1 MQTLWQDLR
10 YGARML
16 LKQPGFTLIAV
27 LTLALGIGANTAIFS
42 FVNSLFLR
50 PLPVPNP
57 ERVARMYAEDT
68 QGRKF
73 DVFSYP
79 NYADL
84 RDRSQTLQGLAAHSH
99 VAASVGLGA
108 GAENSEGEVVT
119 GNYFHVLGVNA
130 ALGRALLPEDDQTPG
145 AHPVVVISH
154 AFWQRRLGA
163 DKNAVGKKLYING
176 HPFTVVGVMPEGFK
190 GTYQAFAA
198 DFWAPMMMHGQVRPR
213 GLTLD
218 SRGWGW
224 LSGTARLNPGVAL
237 AEAQAE
243 LDRLIKQILQESPRG
258 NRGVVGFR
266 LFPASAL
273 PEEFRQGASGMLGFF
288 MVVVGLVL
296 LAACANIAGLMLA
309 RMTARHREIAVR
321 QSLGATRLRLVR
333 QWLTESLLL
342 ALLGSAAGL
351 LFALWASDGLMAIVP
366 PDFRNFSPALR
377 LDARVLIFTLAVSM
391 VAGVL
396 CGLFPALR
404 ASRADLV
411 AALKDGGSATAGGRH
426 RSRLQQSFVVTQ
438 VAVSLVLLVVAGL
451 LLRSL
456 QNSAAF
462 DPGFKTDNLLLAQ
475 IDPRRQGY
483 SEERGQTFYR
493 QLTERLKSLPGVRA
507 VTSAVVV
514 PLGTSRESRGFIIP
528 GHVARDGSAFISI
541 ANNTVGPDYFAAMGI
556 PLLRGRDFDERD
568 AQTLA
573 RPVAVINETMA
584 RRFWPKGDAVGQSIQ
599 TRVNGPAIEIVGV
612 VRDIKYYT
620 LAEEPMPYV
629 YASAAQ
635 FYAPDVTMHI
645 RTAGDPK
652 ALMRAAQKEIESL
665 DPNLAITDFTTFA
678 ELRQAPLFPGR
689 AMAIV
694 SSLFGLLALLLA
706 AVGIYGVTSYTVGQR
721 TREVGVR
728 IALGAQRGDILRL
741 IIGQSVMIT
750 LIGVGVGL
758 VAALALTR
766 FLSSLLFSVSA
777 TDPLTFVTIA
787 FLLTSVAL
795 LACWIPARR
804 ATKVDP
810 MIAIRH
816 E

>member
-1 MQTLWQDLR
+1 METLWQDLR
-10 YGARML
+10 FGVRIL
-16 LKQPGFTLIAV
+16 LKHPGFTLIAV
-27 LTLALGIGANTAIFS
+27 ITLALGIGANTAIFS

-50 PLPVPNP
+50 PLSVPNP
-57 ERVARMYAEDT
+57 DRVARLYAEDS

-84 RDRSQTLQGLAAHSH
+84 RDRSQTLQALAAHST

-119 GNYFHVLGVNA
+119 GNYFQALGVNA
-130 ALGRALLPEDDQTPG
+130 ALGRVLLPEDDQTPG

-154 AFWQRRLGA
+154 AIWQRRLGA
-163 DKNAVGKKLYING
+163 DRSAVGKKLYING
-176 HPFTVVGVMPEGFK
+176 HPFTVVGVMPEGFN

-198 DFWAPMMMHGQVRPR
+198 DFWAPMMMQAQVRPR
-213 GLTLD
+213 GMTLD
-218 SRGWGW
+218 RRGWGW
-224 LSGTARLNPGVAL
+224 LSGTARLKPGVTL

-243 LDRLIKQILQESPRG
+243 LDRNAKQILQESPRG
-258 NRGVVGFR
+258 NQGVAGFR

-288 MVVVGLVL
+288 MAVVGLVL

-321 QSLGATRLRLVR
+321 LSLGATRVRLVR

-342 ALLGSAAGL
+342 ALSGSAAGL
-351 LFALWASDGLMAIVP
+351 LFALWAADGLMALTP

-377 LDARVLIFTLAVSM
+377 LDGRVLVFTLAVSV

-396 CGLFPALR
+396 CGLFPAFR
-404 ASRADLV
+404 AGRADLV
-411 AALKDGGSATAGGRH
+411 VALKDGGSATAGGRR
-426 RSRLQQSFVVTQ
+426 RSRLQQAFVVTQ
-438 VAVSLVLLVVAGL
+438 VAVSLVLLVMAGL

-456 QNSAAF
+456 QNDAAF

-475 IDPRRQGY
+475 IDLRRQGY
-483 SEERGQTFYR
+483 SQEQGQAFYR

-507 VTSAVVV
+507 VTSALVT
-514 PLGTSRESRGFIIP
+514 PLGTSRESMGFIIP
-528 GHVARDGSAFISI
+528 GHISPNGSAFISI

-568 AQTLA
+568 ARPGA

-584 RRFWPKGDAVGQSIQ
+584 RRFWPNGDAVGQSVQ
-599 TRVNGPAIEIVGV
+599 TKANGPAIEIVGV
-612 VRDIKYYT
+612 VRDIKYYS
-620 LAEEPMPYV
+620 LAEEPRPYV
-629 YASAAQ
+629 YASATQ
-635 FYAPDVTMHI
+635 FYAADATIHI

-652 ALMRAAQKEIESL
+652 ALAQATRKEIESL
-665 DPNLAITDFTTFA
+665 DPNVAITGLATFA
-678 ELRQAPLFPGR
+678 ELRSAPLFPSR

-694 SSLFGLLALLLA
+694 SGLFGLLASLLA
-706 AVGIYGVTSYTVGQR
+706 AVGIYGITSYTVAQR
-721 TREVGVR
+721 SREVGVR
-728 IALGAQRGDILRL
+728 IALGAQRSDILRL
-741 IIGQSVMIT
+741 IIGQSVTIT

-766 FLSSLLFSVSA
+766 FLSSLLFGVSA
-777 TDPLTFVTIA
+777 P
-787 FLLTSVAL
+787 
-795 LACWIPARR
+795 
-804 ATKVDP
+804 
-810 MIAIRH
+810 
-816 E
+816 

>member
-1 MQTLWQDLR
+1 MEALWQDLR
-10 YGARML
+10 FGLRML
-16 LKQPGFTLIAV
+16 MKNPGFTFVAV
-27 LTLALGIGANTAIFS
+27 ITLALGIGANTAIFS

-50 PLPVPNP
+50 PLPVPDP
-57 ERVARMYAEDT
+57 DRVARLYGEEKRGGKYDT
-68 QGRKF
+68 
-73 DVFSYP
+73 FSYP

-84 RDRSQTLQGLAAHSH
+84 RDRSQTIQALAAHRE

-108 GAENSEGEVVT
+108 GAENTEGEIVT
-119 GNYFHVLGVNA
+119 GNYFQALGVNA
-130 ALGRALLPEDDQTPG
+130 AMGRALLPEDDQNLG

-154 AFWQRRLGA
+154 AYWGRRLGA
-163 DKNAVGKKLYING
+163 DKNAVGKKLYINS

-190 GTYQAFAA
+190 GTYQAFTA
-198 DFWAPMMMHGQVRPR
+198 DFWAPMMMHAQVQPR

-218 SRGWGW
+218 KRGWGW
-224 LSGTARLNPGVAL
+224 LKGTARLKPGVTL

-243 LDRLIKQILQESPRG
+243 LDRLTKQILKESPRG
-258 NRGVVGFR
+258 NDSVAGFR
-266 LFPASAL
+266 LYPASAL

-288 MVVVGLVL
+288 MGVVALAL

-309 RMTARHREIAVR
+309 RMTSRHREIAVR
-321 QSLGATRLRLVR
+321 QALGATRLRLAR

-342 ALLGSAAGL
+342 ALCGSAAGL
-351 LFALWASDGLMAIVP
+351 IFALWAADGLMALAP
-366 PDFRNFSPALR
+366 PDFRNFSPGLR
-377 LDARVLIFTLAVSM
+377 LDARVLVFTLVVS
-391 VAGVL
+391 VVTGAL

-404 ASRADLV
+404 AGRADLV
-411 AALKDGGSATAGGRH
+411 AALNEGGSATAGGRH
-426 RSRLQQSFVVTQ
+426 RSRLQQGFVVTQ

-456 QNSAAF
+456 RNSAAF

-475 IDPRRQGY
+475 IDLRRQGY
-483 SEERGQTFYR
+483 SAEQGQAFHR

-507 VTSAVVV
+507 VTSAFVL
-514 PLGTSRESRGFIIP
+514 PLGDGRESLGFIIP
-528 GHVARDGSAFISI
+528 GHTAPNGSRYISI

-556 PLLRGRDFDERD
+556 PLLRGRDFDESD
-568 AQTLA
+568 AQPGA
-573 RPVAVINETMA
+573 PQVAVINETMA
-584 RRFWPKGDAVGQSIQ
+584 RRFWQNGNAVGQSIQ
-599 TRVNGPAIEIVGV
+599 TDVKGPAIEIVGV
-612 VRDIKYYT
+612 VRDIKYYS

-635 FYAPDVTMHI
+635 FYTPDATMHI
-645 RTAGDPK
+645 RMAGDPK

-665 DPNLAITDFTTFA
+665 DLNLATDFTTFA

-694 SSLFGLLALLLA
+694 SRLFGLLALLLA

-721 TREVGVR
+721 TREVGIR
-728 IALGAQRGDILRL
+728 IALGAQRGAILRL

-766 FLSSLLFSVSA
+766 FLTSQLFGVSP

-787 FLLTSVAL
+787 LLLTCVAL
-795 LACWIPARR
+795 LAAFVPARR

-810 MIAIRH
+810 MMALRS